1 MKFNK
6 WWFLAVVGAAL
17 LAIPVLY
24 AQTHQIAAVNA
35 THNDTAAPVPIDT
48 SPAMTIAITDFDLST
63 AIAKT
68 TDATA
73 IAGAQTLHMEK
84 AETVPKDPDVYVALT
99 NNDTR
104 SSTAATSRA
113 GPSNG
118 ICKQMT

>member
-48 SPAMTIAITDFDLST
+48 SPPAMTIAITDFDLNT

-84 AETVPKDPDVYVALT
+84 AETVPKVQTTAAALT
-99 NNDTR
+99 TKA
-104 SSTAATSRA
+104 SSYATIATTTRA
-113 GPSNG
+113 GPGHSR
-118 ICKQMT
+118 